1 MGKMQRNKGASGE
14 REVLALL
21 SERLGIKLER
31 NLSQTRSGGADCI
44 QLGRIRLEVKRQERL
59 NISGW
64 WKQAEEQAGYV
75 SIPSG
80 IDTYMGSD
88 LNSKKIPGGS
98 PGVSPGDHRLIP
110 VLAYRQSRKPW
121 TFVLDASDIPIL
133 ESRGHLLHMD
143 IETFCAIVVAHGLS
157 L

>member
-1 MGKMQRNKGASGE
+1 MGKMQRTKGASGE

-31 NLSQTRSGGADCI
+31 NLSQTRNGGADCI

-75 SIPSG
+75 YIPSG
-80 IDTYMGSD
+80 IYTYKTGH
-88 LNSKKIPGGS
+88 LNAEDFPGGS
-98 PGVSPGDHRLIP
+98 PGEPVRLIP

-121 TFVLDASDIPIL
+121 TFILDASDIPIL

-143 IETFCAIVVAHGLS
+143 IDTFCAIVVAHGLS

>member
-1 MGKMQRNKGASGE
+1 MGKMQRNKGAAGE

-21 SERLGIKLER
+21 SERLGVKLER
-31 NLSQTRSGGADCI
+31 NLSQTRNGGADCI

-59 NISGW
+59 NITAW
-64 WKQAEEQAGYV
+64 WKQAEEQSLLLV
-75 SIPSG
+75 
-80 IDTYMGSD
+80 T
-88 LNSKKIPGGS
+88 NVTNNNKRE
-98 PGVSPGDHRLIP
+98 RLIP

>member
-44 QLGRIRLEVKRQERL
+44 QLGRIRLEVKRQEQL
-59 NISGW
+59 NISNW
-64 WKQAEEQAGYV
+64 WKQAQEQAGYV
-75 SIPSG
+75 YIPSG
-80 IDTYMGSD
+80 IYTYMGEH
-88 LNSKKIPGGS
+88 LNDKDS
-98 PGVSPGDHRLIP
+98 PGSSPGEPARLIP

-143 IETFCAIVVAHGLS
+143 IETFCAIVMAHGLS
-157 L
+157 SS